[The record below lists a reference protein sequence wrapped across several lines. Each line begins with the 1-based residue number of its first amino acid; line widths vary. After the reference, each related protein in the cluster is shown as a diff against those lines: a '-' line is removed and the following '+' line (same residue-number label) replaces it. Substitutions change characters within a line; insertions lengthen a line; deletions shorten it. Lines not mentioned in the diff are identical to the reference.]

1 MNEVENSMHDA
12 TPTNNYRGRSGHS
25 KEILSNGDIE
35 KNDFEKL
42 GGLQNYSSHF

>member
-1 MNEVENSMHDA
+1 MMQRQ
-12 TPTNNYRGRSGHS
+12 PTTIGDVQDTARKY
-25 KEILSNGDIE
+25 LSNGDIE